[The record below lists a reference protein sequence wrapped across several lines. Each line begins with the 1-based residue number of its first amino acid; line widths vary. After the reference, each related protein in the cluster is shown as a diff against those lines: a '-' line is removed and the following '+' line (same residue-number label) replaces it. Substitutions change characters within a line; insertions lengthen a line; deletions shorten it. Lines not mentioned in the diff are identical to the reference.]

1 MHIKNS
7 QKRVKEI
14 LDFITKI
21 TLGNYSYTLPLRNKK
36 DELEQIVLSLN
47 TMVEEIDTAVH
58 QINFEKSKEVVE
70 NLVFNLD
77 CNMHITSYSENTEE
91 ILNYKSND
99 LLSKPVKLLLG
110 KDTKIPDNLS
120 QLLEH
125 EIEENRSFRVDFKHR
140 TGLLWSGSGYLH
152 QLVSDGKKDYALSVF
167 KVVYVNEKLNNPQD
181 YKKRGYTTAP
191 TTTRS
196 LLLQDQRE
204 LARELHK
211 FVMERLERKLVKLPE
226 IARIVG
232 ASTSKIR
239 TVFNRA
245 YGDSIYT
252 YHRRK
257 RMEKAHILIIDTK
270 LPINEIMEECGFKSF
285 SHFTRTFKEI
295 YGQNPSE
302 VRKS

>member
-7 QKRVKEI
+7 KERVKEI

-21 TLGNYSYTLPLRNKK
+21 TLGSYSYTLPLRHKK

-47 TMVEEIDTAVH
+47 TMVEEIDTVVH
-58 QINFEKSKEVVE
+58 QINFDKSKEVVD
-70 NLVFNLD
+70 NLLFNLD
-77 CNMHITSYSENTEE
+77 CNMHITSYSKNVQE
-91 ILNYKSND
+91 ILNYKKAD
-99 LLSKPVKLLLG
+99 LLSKPVKFILG
-110 KDTKIPDNLS
+110 EETRFPNDLS

-125 EIEENRSFRVDFKHR
+125 EIEKNRSFKVDFKHR
-140 TGLLWSGSGYLH
+140 SGLLWTGSGYLH

-211 FVMERLERKLVKLPE
+211 FVMKRLDRNLVKLPE
-226 IARIVG
+226 ISRIVG

-239 TVFNRA
+239 TIFNRA
-245 YGDSIYT
+245 YGDSIYN
-252 YHRRK
+252 YHLRK
-257 RMEKAHILIIDTK
+257 RMEKAYTLIIDTQ
-270 LPINEIMEECGFKSF
+270 LPISEIKEECGFKSF
-285 SHFTRTFKEI
+285 SHFTRTFKKI
-295 YGQNPSE
+295 YGQTPSE
-302 VRKS
+302 IRKS